1 MLASCIKLSEAKSDR
16 QTKVVEPFKNFFNPE
31 MIAQMGEY
39 LQKSGT
45 KYEFDFDEKGF
56 VEFCVEGIENR
67 ELKQR
72 SNRIV
77 KGLKKYLPGDFLLSG
92 KILVGS
98 LDPSYELPLDTS
110 GDLMRSVG
118 IRGWAI
124 MPMADYVGEAG
135 LGYVDEALEILREL
149 TCRWS
154 SEFGIRPF
162 FRDHP
167 EQTLK
172 IVGTWL
178 GDDNFHVRRLISEG
192 SRPRLPWGLR
202 LHNFV
207 EDPAP
212 VIKLL
217 EQLKD
222 DPSEYVRRS
231 VANNINDIAK
241 DHPDLVAKLAENWLQ
256 NASADRK
263 RLVRHALRSLIK
275 QGHKGALKALGY
287 GEANVKVK
295 SFEVLTPEVILGGAL
310 EFDLNLACV
319 GADEQALIIDY
330 VVHHLKANGKTSGK
344 VFKWKNT
351 HLKSGAELRSQ
362 KRHPMKPITTR
373 KYYGGGHRVE
383 ILVNG
388 EIVCGA
394 DFNLKLA

>member
-1 MLASCIKLSEAKSDR
+1 
-16 QTKVVEPFKNFFNPE
+16 
-31 MIAQMGEY
+31 MGEY
-39 LQKSGT
+39 LQESAT
-45 KYEFDFDEKGF
+45 KHGVGFDEQGF
-56 VEFCVEGIENR
+56 VKFCVEGIESR
-67 ELKQR
+67 ELKER

-77 KGLKKYLPGDFLLSG
+77 EGLEKYLPADFLTAG

-98 LDPSYELPLDTS
+98 LDPSSDLPLDTS
-110 GDLMRSVG
+110 GDLMRGVG
-118 IRGWAI
+118 VRGWGI
-124 MPMADYVGEAG
+124 MPMADYVGASG
-135 LGYVDEALEILREL
+135 LKHVEEALEILREL

-172 IVGTWL
+172 IVNGWVR
-178 GDDNFHVRRLISEG
+178 DDNFHVRRLISEG

-202 LHNFV
+202 LHDFV

-222 DPSEYVRRS
+222 DDSEYVRRS
-231 VANNINDIAK
+231 VANNLNDIAK
-241 DHPDLVAKLAENWLQ
+241 DHPDLVARTAENWLK
-256 NASADRK
+256 NASTDRK

-275 QGHKGALKALGY
+275 QGHKGALGALGY
-287 GEANVKVK
+287 GPAKVQVN
-295 SFEVLTPEVILGGAL
+295 SFKVLTPEVVLGGAL
-310 EFDLNLACV
+310 EFDLNLASG

-351 HLKSGAELRSQ
+351 HLKSGAELRAQ

-383 ILVNG
+383 ILING
-388 EIVCGA
+388 ETVCGA
-394 DFNLKLA
+394 DFELKLA

>member
-1 MLASCIKLSEAKSDR
+1 M
-16 QTKVVEPFKNFFNPE
+16 VEPFKNFFNPE
-31 MIAQMGEY
+31 MIARMGEY
-39 LQKSGT
+39 LRSSATG
-45 KYEFDFDEKGF
+45 YGVDFDEQGF
-56 VEFCVEGIENR
+56 VGFCVEGIESR
-67 ELKQR
+67 ELKER

-77 KGLKKYLPGDFLLSG
+77 EGLKKYLPGEFLLAG

-98 LDPSYELPLDTS
+98 LDPSSELPLDTS
-110 GDLMRSVG
+110 GDLMRGVG

-135 LGYVDEALEILREL
+135 FGHVDEALEILREL

-167 EQTLK
+167 EQALS
-172 IVGTWL
+172 IVGSWL

-202 LHNFV
+202 LHNFI

-231 VANNINDIAK
+231 VANNLNDIAK
-241 DHPDLVAKLAENWLQ
+241 DHPDLVAELAKNWLK
-256 NASADRK
+256 NASSDRK

-275 QGHKGALKALGY
+275 QGHKGALQALGY
-287 GEANVKVK
+287 GDANIEINNFK
-295 SFEVLTPEVILGGAL
+295 VLTPEVTLGGAL
-310 EFDLNLACV
+310 EFELNLASV
-319 GADEQALIIDY
+319 GTDEQALIIDY
-330 VVHHLKANGKTSGK
+330 VVHHIKANGKTSGK

-351 HLKSGAELRSQ
+351 HLKSGAELSAQ

-383 ILVNG
+383 ILING
-388 EIVCGA
+388 ETVCGA
-394 DFNLKLA
+394 DFELKLI